1 MSTKSLHADK
11 GYIMDDKQ
19 LYSLLKIV
27 ECGSFSK
34 AEEVLFLS
42 KQALKKQ
49 IDSLEDEVGFPL
61 TIRTHQ
67 GIALTKAGEEFC
79 RGIRRVLAEL
89 SSVTQHCKEIAFN
102 DQVIRIANPYHPRL
116 LLEDAFDEFA
126 RRFPHVKQN
135 ILLQTT
141 EHLVEDILSDRADLA
156 ECTYHQKFEV
166 PGVACTKLFPI
177 PYKCLLS
184 AHHPLADRH
193 MILQSELSGFQVYVR
208 QVDAALISQLTEN
221 CSDIKL
227 NYMNRNNINDI
238 INICYNNG
246 IFISKAYYIN
256 AMQPLITVPIETDI
270 VPMAA
275 VLHRESPNWVVQEF
289 IKVIRSLHPYDDSQ
303 DNT

>member
-1 MSTKSLHADK
+1 
-11 GYIMDDKQ
+11 MDDKQ

-42 KQALKKQ
+42 KQALKKPDRFSGRRGW
-49 IDSLEDEVGFPL
+49 ISSYNPDPPGYCAD
-61 TIRTHQ
+61 
-67 GIALTKAGEEFC
+67 KAGEEFC

-89 SSVTQHCKEIAFN
+89 NSVTQHCKEIAFN

-208 QVDAALISQLTEN
+208 QVDAAL
-221 CSDIKL
+221 
-227 NYMNRNNINDI
+227 Y
-238 INICYNNG
+238 
-246 IFISKAYYIN
+246 
-256 AMQPLITVPIETDI
+256 
-270 VPMAA
+270 
-275 VLHRESPNWVVQEF
+275 PN
-289 IKVIRSLHPYDDSQ
+289 
-303 DNT
+303 